1 MSQRFLKVCTST
13 ACKLVRPLG
22 IILNCDIFFRTSDAD
37 HPGPYKLKPI
47 CDALGQTLA
56 ECWCRHPT
64 TLALEIFLCFLFIR
78 EFLELSTRGPREYL
92 TSKENYLQV
101 IIYILTVAFIVTVPT
116 DMVAANH
123 LAAWAVFWECLNI
136 TQLFGRVDF
145 FGKGIF
151 MALDVSKEI
160 AKMLF
165 VFAPSMVAFIL
176 AFNMMF
182 QADPAFHG
190 LPNTS
195 VKIFVMMQGEFDFD
209 DNLSYQKVKE
219 DGGRNRSIQV
229 IEPNISSIQN
239 VP

>member
-1 MSQRFLKVCTST
+1 ME
-13 ACKLVRPLG
+13 
-22 IILNCDIFFRTSDAD
+22 
-37 HPGPYKLKPI
+37 PI
-47 CDALGQTLA
+47 CIAIGQTQ
-56 ECWCRHPT
+56 EDCWCWHST
-64 TLALEIFLCFLFIR
+64 TVALEIFLCCLFIR
-78 EFLELSTRGPREYL
+78 EFLEFGTRGAKQYF

-101 IIYILTVAFIVTVPT
+101 FVYILTVAFIVTVPT

>member
-1 MSQRFLKVCTST
+1 
-13 ACKLVRPLG
+13 
-22 IILNCDIFFRTSDAD
+22 
-37 HPGPYKLKPI
+37 
-47 CDALGQTLA
+47 
-56 ECWCRHPT
+56 
-64 TLALEIFLCFLFIR
+64 
-78 EFLELSTRGPREYL
+78 
-92 TSKENYLQV
+92 
-101 IIYILTVAFIVTVPT
+101 
-116 DMVAANH
+116 MVAANH

-145 FGKGIF
+145 FGRGIF
-151 MALDVSKEI
+151 MAFDVSKEI
-160 AKMLF
+160 AKMLV

-195 VKIFVMMQGEFDFD
+195 AKIFVMMQGEFDFD

-229 IEPNISSIQN
+229 IE
-239 VP
+239 

>member
-1 MSQRFLKVCTST
+1 LE
-13 ACKLVRPLG
+13 
-22 IILNCDIFFRTSDAD
+22 
-37 HPGPYKLKPI
+37 PI
-47 CDALGQTLA
+47 CIAIGQTL
-56 ECWCRHPT
+56 EDCWCWHST
-64 TLALEIFLCFLFIR
+64 TIALEIFLCCLFIR
-78 EFLELSTRGPREYL
+78 ELLEFGTRGAKQYF

-101 IIYILTVAFIVTVPT
+101 FVYILTVAFIVTVPT